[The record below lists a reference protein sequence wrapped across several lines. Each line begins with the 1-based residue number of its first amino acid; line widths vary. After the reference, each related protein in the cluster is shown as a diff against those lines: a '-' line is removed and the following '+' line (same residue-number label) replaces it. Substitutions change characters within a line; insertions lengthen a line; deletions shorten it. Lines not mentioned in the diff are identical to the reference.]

1 MSVILIIED
10 DWDLATGIRE
20 LLSDGD
26 YEILIADSKREAL
39 VQLRNNSIDLCLLD
53 IRLPDGSGYD
63 LCRQMREFFD
73 GGIIMLTAC
82 ANTEQVVEG
91 LKAGADDYVT
101 KPFQIAELMAR
112 IETQLR
118 RTGAVSE
125 GRPGII
131 LSGDLV
137 IHTDQHQ
144 IWKNG
149 EALDLSIREYLVCE
163 LLLDYRGKIVSREMI
178 LEKIWDMQSRFVE
191 EGTLNVHISRIR
203 KKLGSYRGMSYIET
217 IKGIGYRWSVQV
229 IQH

>member
-118 RTGAVSE
+118 RTGAISE